1 MLPNKEILL
10 ELSQISPALTNIS
23 RDHVYSV
30 PLNYFDGLAGNILQ
44 QVKDDI
50 ASQTL
55 VSTANPFSFP
65 EGYFDLLPGAI
76 LSKIKQ
82 EQFGITKVQDE
93 LEGIAPL
100 LNTISRLM
108 PYQVAPGYFENFTVN
123 TYSKKAVVQSTA
135 KVIKSGWF
143 SRSYKY
149 AAAAVLAGVVIVS
162 TFLLAPDNN
171 IENLSGTYAS
181 SINIPAAVNKAS
193 EADINE
199 FLNNNAVIAEA
210 AASITSFNNEV
221 DFLQVLE
228 NTSEEDIQDY
238 LKQYE
243 GTALLKDKNS

>member
-1 MLPNKEILL
+1 MLPNTEILL

-23 RDHVYSV
+23 RNHVYSV

-44 QVKDDI
+44 QIKDDI

-55 VSTANPFSFP
+55 VSTVNPFSVP
-65 EGYFDLLPGAI
+65 GGYFDLLPGAI
-76 LSKIKQ
+76 LGKIKQ
-82 EQFGITKVQDE
+82 AQVSRNEVQDE
-93 LEGIAPL
+93 LEETAPL
-100 LNTISRLM
+100 LNTISRIL
-108 PYQVAPGYFENFTVN
+108 PYQVPPGYFENFTVK
-123 TYSKKAVVQSTA
+123 TSGKKVVVQPTS
-135 KVIKSGWF
+135 KVIKSSWF

-149 AAAAVLAGVVIVS
+149 AAAAVIAGVVIVS

-171 IENLSGTYAS
+171 IENPSGNYTS

-193 EADINE
+193 EADIKE
-199 FLNNNAVIAEA
+199 FLIDNTVIPEA
-210 AASITSFNNEV
+210 TVSITGSNNEV

-243 GTALLKDKNS
+243 GTAVLKGKSS

>member
-1 MLPNKEILL
+1 M
-10 ELSQISPALTNIS
+10 
-23 RDHVYSV
+23 
-30 PLNYFDGLAGNILQ
+30 
-44 QVKDDI
+44 
-50 ASQTL
+50 
-55 VSTANPFSFP
+55 
-65 EGYFDLLPGAI
+65 PGAI

-82 EQFGITKVQDE
+82 EQLGIKEVQDE

-108 PYQVAPGYFENFTVN
+108 PYQVAPGYFENFTIN

-162 TFLLAPDNN
+162 TFLLAPDNK
-171 IENLSGTYAS
+171 IADPSGSYTS

-193 EADINE
+193 ETEITE
-199 FLNNNAVIAEA
+199 FLNNNAVIPEA
-210 AASITSFNNEV
+210 ASNTFTGNEV

-243 GTALLKDKNS
+243 GTVLLKGKSS